1 MGELIKNQPIQAVR
15 TTSSTDMFDVMEK
28 AYKFS
33 QIMAKS
39 DIIPTHY
46 RNKPENVFV
55 AIQTAYRMDLDP
67 MLVMQNTFVIS
78 GKLGMNSTFA
88 ISLANSSGLFD
99 GGIRYKIVGEGG
111 TLQVTAYAALKSN
124 GEEISY
130 TISMKE
136 AIAENWTKNP
146 KYKTL
151 PELMLRYRAATLLI
165 RTHVPEVINGMHMVD
180 ELQDV
185 QASQGVKA
193 SIRENPNT
201 NLDNF
206 LEQEVPKEAQIEVVE
221 DNHLKLAKLVEVH
234 NLPSEKIQAWC
245 KKGGVENLEDLDEEK
260 TIACIKS
267 LEPSRVVNGHSA
279 IDQHI
284 NN

>member
-1 MGELIKNQPIQAVR
+1 
-15 TTSSTDMFDVMEK
+15 MFEVMEK

-39 DIIPTHY
+39 DIIPAHY

-88 ISLANSSGLFD
+88 ISLANSSGLFE
-99 GGIRYKIVGEGG
+99 GGIRYKIVGEGNE
-111 TLQVTAYAALKSN
+111 LRVTAYATLKSN
-124 GEEISY
+124 NEKISY
-130 TISMKE
+130 TIGMKE

-165 RTHVPEVINGMHMVD
+165 RTHVPEVINGMYMV
-180 ELQDV
+180 EEIQDV
-185 QASQGVKA
+185 QASKEINLTPEDKNA
-193 SIRENPNT
+193 
-201 NLDNF
+201 NLDKF
-206 LEQEVPKEAQIEVVE
+206 LVHEAPKEAQIEVEKE
-221 DNHLKLAKLVEVH
+221 DMHLKLGRLVKLH
-234 NLPSEKIQAWC
+234 NVPEERV
-245 KKGGVENLEDLDEEK
+245 KKWLEIAGVSHVEDLDEDK
-260 TIACIKS
+260 TLKCIAS
-267 LEPSRVVNGHSA
+267 LEAENFTNGHT
-279 IDQHI
+279 II
-284 NN
+284 NQQ